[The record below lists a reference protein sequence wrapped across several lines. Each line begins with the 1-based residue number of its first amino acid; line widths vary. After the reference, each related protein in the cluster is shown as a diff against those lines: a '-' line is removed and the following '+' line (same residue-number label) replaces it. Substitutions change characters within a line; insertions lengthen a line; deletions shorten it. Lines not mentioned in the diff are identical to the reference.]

1 MPGGVSSEALMSFY
15 NTLSIALNAGAPLM
29 QAITAFREQ
38 NTNVK
43 FDKVLESIAA
53 DLGSGKPFSES
64 VEKFPKIFPNDFQ
77 SLIAAGE
84 MSGQLDK
91 LLQEYVE
98 FAEGQEKLKAKFK
111 SAMMYPA
118 AMAII
123 AVCVTVALTT
133 VIFPKF
139 ITSLNLKEE
148 NMPGI
153 TLFVQNLSQ
162 FLMTRY
168 IEIMIGLGITAG
180 ALWYAITKTPQGA
193 KIFDMICFNSPVLG
207 DLLKKFFVSRLVHT
221 LASQLR
227 GGVPGLQALQICYQ
241 SITNGEFRKLITDIM
256 DAIKGGGSYTD
267 GLKKNK
273 HIVPPIVQ
281 LMFSIG
287 EETGSME
294 VVLEKIGKYYDEQVN
309 QAVDTLIGLIEPVM
323 IVVMGGIVTTLAL
336 SMFLPMFDMG
346 KNMG

>member
-1 MPGGVSSEALMSFY
+1 MAGGISSEALMSFY

-38 NTNVK
+38 NDNAK
-43 FDKVLESIAA
+43 FDKVLE
-53 DLGSGKPFSES
+53 DLANDISSGKPFSEAL
-64 VEKFPKIFPNDFQ
+64 EKHPKIFPNDFQ
-77 SLIAAGE
+77 SLVAAGE

-91 LLQEYVE
+91 MLQEYVE
-98 FAEGQEKLKAKFK
+98 FSEGQEKLKSKFK

-118 AMAII
+118 AMAIV
-123 AVCVTVALTT
+123 AVGVTVGLTT

-139 ITSLNLKEE
+139 ITSLNLKPE

-153 TLFVQNLSQ
+153 TLFVQNISN
-162 FLMTRY
+162 FFMTRY
-168 IEIMIGLGITAG
+168 IEIIVGLIATVGAMVYAVKKTA
-180 ALWYAITKTPQGA
+180 KGA
-193 KIFDMICFNSPVLG
+193 KIFDIICFNSPVLG
-207 DLLKKFFVSRLVHT
+207 DLLKKYFVSRLVHT

-241 SITNGEFRKLITDIM
+241 SIENGEFRKLITDIM
-256 DAIKGGGSYTD
+256 DAIKGGGTYSD
-267 GLKKNK
+267 GLKKNT
-273 HIVPPIVQ
+273 HIIPPIVL
-281 LMFSIG
+281 LMFTIG

-294 VVLEKIGKYYDEQVN
+294 TVLEKIGSYYDEQVN
-309 QAVDTLIGLIEPVM
+309 QAVDTLIGLIEPIM
-323 IVVMGGIVTTLAL
+323 IVVMGTIVTTLAL